1 MKGKIMKAL
10 SGFYYVADGDNIVT
24 CKPRGRF
31 RRQGDVPVVGDEV
44 EYSLSGAQ
52 PTQGTLEKILPRK
65 NCLIR
70 PAVANLDA
78 LVILVSG
85 AIPVT
90 EPFLIDRMTVIA
102 ERQNILPILCVNK
115 TDLDPARELLEI
127 YRGVGYPVVS
137 TSAATGEGIEAL
149 QKLIAG
155 KTDAFTGNSGVG
167 KSAVLS
173 RLCPSLT
180 LQTGEV
186 SEKLGR
192 GRHTTRHIELF
203 SVGSGTLAADTPG
216 FSSFDLEMMD
226 RIPKQELAELFP
238 EFRPYIGCCRF
249 QDCSHRSE
257 PDCAVLAALRDGKI
271 SPSRHQS
278 YRKLYELS
286 EQMKSWEIP

>member
-1 MKGKIMKAL
+1 MKAL

-155 KTDAFTGNSGVG
+155 KTVAFTGNSGVG

-238 EFRPYIGCCRF
+238 EFRQYIGCCRF

-257 PDCAVLAALRDGKI
+257 PDCAVLSALRDGKI

>member
-149 QKLIAG
+149 QKLISG
-155 KTDAFTGNSGVG
+155 KTVAFTGNSGVG

>member
-155 KTDAFTGNSGVG
+155 KTVAFTGNSGVG

-203 SVGSGTLAADTPG
+203 SVGRGTLAADTPG

>member
-155 KTDAFTGNSGVG
+155 KTVAFTGNSGVG

-238 EFRPYIGCCRF
+238 EFRQYIGCCRF